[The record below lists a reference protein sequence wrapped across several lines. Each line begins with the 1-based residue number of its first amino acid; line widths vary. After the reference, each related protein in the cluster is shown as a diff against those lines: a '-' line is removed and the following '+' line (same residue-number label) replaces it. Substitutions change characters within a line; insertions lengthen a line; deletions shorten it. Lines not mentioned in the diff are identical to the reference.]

1 MIDYNTLRTHAHQLA
16 AGELAT
22 TASLTAAG
30 LKIELD
36 AARAALRQL
45 AETGYLRPVSV
56 PGLGNKIAFQP
67 TLKAA
72 GLRTKN
78 VPKFLRSGLDSDAIN
93 RGLLRSFIRQIS
105 HPNLSFL
112 TTKEQSE
119 LCKKHDISERGHA
132 RVLAGLD
139 GAHVELFVPISHREA
154 PISAIE
160 SASNRWFFLLETGT
174 ATLNFVTDGAHR
186 PAVIEAIKMLNPP
199 DPAAQIRAE
208 LAALEAQIKADTTGK
223 TAIISAQKLTGMRR
237 ELAEISGQTAAH
249 SAPFRG
255 LAKSWGHRYE
265 SDFEADCS
273 RFARLFPPHARA

>member
-1 MIDYNTLRTHAHQLA
+1 MIDYHTLKTHACQLA
-16 AGELAT
+16 QAELAT
-22 TASLTAAG
+22 TAVLTAAG
-30 LKIELD
+30 LKTSLD
-36 AARAALRQL
+36 EARAGLRQL
-45 AETGYLRPVSV
+45 SEAGYLRPVSV

-67 TLKAA
+67 TQKAA

-119 LCKKHDISERGHA
+119 LCQKHGISERGHA
-132 RVLAGLD
+132 RIIAGLD
-139 GAHVELFVPISHREA
+139 GAHVELFVPISHREE

-174 ATLNFVTDGAHR
+174 ATLNFVTDGTHR

-208 LAALEAQIKADTTGK
+208 LAALEAQIKSDTTGK
-223 TAIISAQKLTGMRR
+223 TAINSAQKLAGMRR
-237 ELAEISGQTAAH
+237 ELAEISGETATH
-249 SAPFRG
+249 SAPFPWLG
-255 LAKSWGHRYE
+255 EVVGASL
-265 SDFEADCS
+265 
-273 RFARLFPPHARA
+273 